1 MFNKKKKDED
11 RKPIE
16 QEIAELQRKF
26 RVLEN
31 DKRACSE
38 DSQGTIRKQR
48 ATIEK
53 LTKEN
58 RQMKAEAN
66 DAKAISGHQADA
78 KMNTVTLS
86 KLHDQKEAL
95 NGRIESEA
103 ALSQQ
108 IQEEL
113 DEAGS
118 RIAELRQEF
127 AQAGGRTA
135 DLDSDRVLNKQIR
148 VLENRLDKGLQKF
161 NESIAANRVLREQI
175 DTLRRE
181 RIVFDDIYR
190 KLESVL
196 HAKKREM
203 VSIIE
208 QANAAYE
215 ARDTAQAQMAAL
227 KQQADKEHAEFE
239 KEWRELGR
247 LIEND
252 KRMKEFMR
260 TKVRNIKEESETLV
274 KDEDKHRKKITKNA
288 WDTAKSLVTITSN
301 QEKVGHYEDAF
312 GRIQTATGI
321 CDIDQLVQNFLDAE
335 DTNFSLFKFNN
346 ELSAD
351 MEKLEQRIGEL
362 KEEYIILSG
371 QSRSRE
377 HTEKVRI
384 LENLDKKLNDID
396 DKADQ
401 YQRKYDES
409 KEALREVRPRV
420 ESIFKLLK
428 LSSDDLPVGVVGDL
442 LQTTQR
448 ALTDS
453 AEPGT
458 SDEPSAASA
467 GAAFDGEDLT
477 TNIVPY
483 LSVVETRVSSM
494 LRRHNSTQDDVEP
507 TSTRTHQTQRSGQR
521 AGGLHIKL
529 PSTVEDRSD
538 DEDEDDYDDQRPFTR
553 NELETKTW
561 KNLNKSGKKSARTP
575 RGTNA

>member
-1 MFNKKKKDED
+1 MFNRKKKDED

-53 LTKEN
+53 LTREN
-58 RQMKAEAN
+58 RKMKSELTET
-66 DAKAISGHQADA
+66 KAVSGHQADA
-78 KMNTVTLS
+78 KMQTVTLA
-86 KLHDQKEAL
+86 KCNDQKEAL
-95 NGRIESEA
+95 NDKIEGEA

-108 IQEEL
+108 IQVQL
-113 DEAGS
+113 DEAG
-118 RIAELRQEF
+118 RTIAQLREEM
-127 AQAGGRTA
+127 AKAGGLTA
-135 DLDSDRVLNKQIR
+135 SMDSDKVVNKQIR
-148 VLENRLDKGLQKF
+148 ILENRLDKGLQKF

-190 KLESVL
+190 KLESEL
-196 HAKKREM
+196 HAKKKEM
-203 VSIIE
+203 ADIIT

-260 TKVRNIKEESETLV
+260 TKVRGIKEESETVV

-288 WDTAKSLVTITSN
+288 WDTAKSLVTITTN
-301 QEKVGHYEDAF
+301 QEKVASFEEAF
-312 GRIQTATGI
+312 ARIQAATGI

-351 MEKLEQRIGEL
+351 MEKLEQRIAELNGEQTIL
-362 KEEYIILSG
+362 KGESK
-371 QSRSRE
+371 SRE

-384 LENLDKKLNDID
+384 LESLSTKQKDIEN
-396 DKADQ
+396 KTEQ

-409 KEALREVRPRV
+409 KEALREVRPRI
-420 ESIFKLLK
+420 ESIFRRLDLT
-428 LSSDDLPVGVVGDL
+428 SEDLPVGVVGDL
-442 LQTTQR
+442 VPSRGQ
-448 ALTDS
+448 LTEGSTDVGVDAPDKDDS
-453 AEPGT
+453 
-458 SDEPSAASA
+458 
-467 GAAFDGEDLT
+467 T

-483 LSVVETRVSSM
+483 LSVIESRVNKM
-494 LRRHNSTQDDVEP
+494 LRVHNATKDDVE
-507 TSTRTHQTQRSGQR
+507 SASSRLQSQRSSRR
-521 AGGLHIKL
+521 AHAGLQIKL
-529 PSTVEDRSD
+529 PSTVEDHSD
-538 DEDEDDYDDQRPFTR
+538 DEDEDDNDDSRPFTR
-553 NELETKTW
+553 EKLKEMTLKSISKTA
-561 KNLNKSGKKSARTP
+561 KKTSSRTP
-575 RGTNA
+575 RG